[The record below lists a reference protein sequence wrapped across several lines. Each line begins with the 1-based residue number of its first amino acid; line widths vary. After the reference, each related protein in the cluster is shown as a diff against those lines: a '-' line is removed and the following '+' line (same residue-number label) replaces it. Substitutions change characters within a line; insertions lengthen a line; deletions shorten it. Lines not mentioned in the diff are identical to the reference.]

1 MNFLAL
7 VERLKVESARSG
19 GPVTSVAT
27 AANDDLRLVNWIAEA
42 WLELQRRPHGWTW
55 MRAELSGPTVAGQAA
70 YEAADIGLWSI
81 AFTAGSSE
89 YTPGETL
96 TQGGSSAIVKQVTL
110 TSGAWSGTAA
120 GTMLIK
126 PVTGAFTAAAAT
138 GGGAC
143 TLSGPATTPGAFDRW
158 VPPTIEGYAVTAT
171 DSTGETWRLEQMAW
185 DRFKALETN
194 ELVPTYRPI
203 TNWAIGPDER
213 LYIGPTPTEVFTLK
227 ASYYKTP
234 TAFTVDTD
242 TPTFG
247 SQYHMILVW
256 RALMEL
262 SSFDAAP
269 EVYARAQLNVEN
281 LNREMLRRYGP
292 IANHG
297 LSYF

>member
-1 MNFLAL
+1 VDFLAL

-19 GPVTSVAT
+19 GPVVSVAT
-27 AANDDLRLVNWIAEA
+27 ALNDDARLVNWIADA

-55 MRAELSGPTVAGQAA
+55 MRAELAGPTVAGQAA

-89 YTPGETL
+89 YTAGETL
-96 TQGGSSAIVKQVTL
+96 TQGANSAIVKQVTL

-126 PVTGAFTAAAAT
+126 PVAGTFTAGAAA
-138 GGGAC
+138 GGGVC

-158 VPPTIEGYAVTAT
+158 VPPTIEGYAVMAT
-171 DSTGETWRLEQMAW
+171 DSAGQTWRLDQMAW
-185 DRFKALETN
+185 DRFKALESN
-194 ELVPTYRPI
+194 ELVPRFRPI
-203 TNWAIGPDER
+203 THWAIDPNER
-213 LYIGPTPTEVFTLK
+213 LYIGPTPTEVFTLR

-234 TAFTVDTD
+234 TPFTLDTD
-242 TPTFG
+242 APTFA

-269 EVYARAQLNVEN
+269 EVYARAQVNFAN
-281 LNREMLRRYGP
+281 IDREMQRRYGP
-292 IANHG
+292 LSNHG
-297 LSYF
+297 LSHW